1 VVVPLF
7 LTSLYEGERPI
18 MPMIDRPIMPMI
30 DVYFSKD
37 NAFSTT
43 AEAAKGRALREVV
56 LVKATVAVAK
66 CPVDCVS
73 VRAQRRSMCARVG

>member
-7 LTSLYEGERPI
+7 LTSLYEGE
-18 MPMIDRPIMPMI
+18 RPIMPMI

-56 LVKATVAVAK
+56 L
-66 CPVDCVS
+66 D
-73 VRAQRRSMCARVG
+73 